1 MKILNTRLIS
11 GLLLS
16 VTLTS
21 SLTGCMDDIE
31 VTQVATEDQV
41 GSSTTALESMV
52 SAMSASFNQVD
63 MSYVNNNNW
72 HASFGY
78 GAMMYSRDAMTG
90 DFLIDDPSGPTGYS
104 WHFSYYAL
112 NQNMDETFIFASYLW
127 SYYYGLIL
135 TANNVISSVNPESA
149 TSSQLGYLGAGY
161 AFRALC
167 YTDLAR
173 LFEFLPNDIFSDGK
187 NADGNVVTNLTVP
200 IVKEGM
206 DEQGARNNP
215 RVGREEMY
223 NFILDDLNKA
233 EEYIVNLSSTSG
245 KTLPDL
251 SCVYGLKARLYMW
264 VEDYPNAEKYARLAI
279 DNASVNPMSQDDC
292 LNTTTGFN
300 DITKWM
306 WGATQ
311 NSESSTVQTGI
322 VNWASWAS
330 NQTSFGYTGW
340 ATGVYTKIDLNLYN
354 RISDT
359 DFRKLEWVAPESSA
373 LRSQNSYVSAKAES
387 EMPEY
392 AALKFRPNEGN
403 CDASTI
409 GAAVSVPIMRVEEMY
424 FIEAEAAAH
433 QNAAEGKQLVESFM
447 TTYRDPNYTCNVSS
461 VDDVVEEIVFQKRV
475 ELWGE
480 GQTFFDIKRLNYS
493 VTRGYTGT
501 MFDPLERFNTNGRP
515 AWMNMV
521 ISRNEVMNNSA
532 LEGYNNPDPSDKYN
546 TWVGE

>member
-1 MKILNTRLIS
+1 MKIFNTRLIS

-63 MSYVNNNNW
+63 MSYVNNNKW
-72 HASFGY
+72 HGCFGY
-78 GAMMYSRDAMTG
+78 GAMMYSRDLMTD
-90 DFLIDDPSGPTGYS
+90 DFSLNDPSGYATHFNSYS
-104 WHFSYYAL
+104 R
-112 NQNMDETFIFASYLW
+112 NQNMDETYIFASYLW
-127 SYYYGLIL
+127 GYYYNFIL
-135 TANNVISSVNPESA
+135 TANNVISGVNPETA
-149 TSSQLGYLGAGY
+149 TPTQLGYLGAGY
-161 AFRALC
+161 AFRAFS
-167 YTDLAR
+167 YIDLAR
-173 LFEFLPNDIFSDGK
+173 LFEFLPNDVFPDGK
-187 NADGNVVTNLTVP
+187 NDDGNVVTNLTVP

-206 DEQGARNNP
+206 NEADARNNP
-215 RVGREEMY
+215 RVKREEMY

-311 NSESSTVQTGI
+311 NSETSTVQTGI
-322 VNWASWAS
+322 INWISWAS

-340 ATGVYTKIDLNLYN
+340 GTGMYSEIDLNMYN

-359 DFRKLEWVAPESSA
+359 DFRKLEWVAPQGSP
-373 LRSQNSYVSAKAES
+373 LYGQNSYVSAKAKEK
-387 EMPEY
+387 MPAY

-403 CDASTI
+403 SDASSV
-409 GAAVSVPIMRVEEMY
+409 GASASVPIMRVEEMY

-433 QNAAEGKQLVESFM
+433 RSAADGKQLVENFM
-447 TTYRDPNYTCNVSS
+447 REYRDPEYTCRVSTPE
-461 VDDVVEEIVFQKRV
+461 DVVEEIVFQKRV

-480 GQTFFDIKRLNYS
+480 GQTFFDIKRLDYS
-493 VTRGYTGT
+493 VTRGYEGT
-501 MFDPLERFNTNGRP
+501 LFEPLARFNTNGRP
-515 AWMNMV
+515 AWMNIV
-521 ISRNEVMNNSA
+521 VPRSEVSNNGA
-532 LEGYNNPDPSDKYN
+532 IEGYNNPNPSDKY
-546 TWVGE
+546 TPWTGQ